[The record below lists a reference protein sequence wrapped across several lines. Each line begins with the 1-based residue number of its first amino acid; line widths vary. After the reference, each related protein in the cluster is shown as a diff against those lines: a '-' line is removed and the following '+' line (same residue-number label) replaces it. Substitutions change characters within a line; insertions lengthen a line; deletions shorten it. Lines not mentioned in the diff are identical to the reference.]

1 MVSFSFLKKLL
12 SKKLEVMIS
21 LTTPKFGELSC
32 FALYPESQTHCV
44 FGLVFRFFVAVFP
57 LVK

>member
-1 MVSFSFLKKLL
+1 
-12 SKKLEVMIS
+12 MIS

-32 FALYPESQTHCV
+32 FALYPELQTCCDFGVV
-44 FGLVFRFFVAVFP
+44 FKFFVAVFP